1 MASQSHQKGSRDFGK
16 TIIERMVPGGNVF
29 QIKPKALDIIW
40 GGDPRYWKVPDSD
53 EGSAELL
60 QVCWLEVSGW
70 LELSKLARDTTY
82 KVNFKVSMKP
92 DAFGWSGSPVYLMA
106 KVGGNKFIWKSANIS
121 GKQPGVEFSIP
132 EDLKF
137 TVKGADVTG
146 DAKLNFGLYEIWR
159 GRWKGGL
166 VIHEVE
172 ISPESGP
179 ATAS

>member
-16 TIIERMVPGGNVF
+16 TIIQITGPDGNGF
-29 QIKPKALDIIW
+29 KIKPKALDIIW

-53 EGSAELL
+53 DGPAELL

-70 LELSKLARDTTY
+70 LELSKLAADKTY
-82 KVNFKVSMKP
+82 KVSFKVSMKP

-121 GKQPGVEFSIP
+121 GKPPGEEFIIP

-137 TVKGADVTG
+137 TVKAADLITG

-172 ISPESGP
+172 ISPVPGTTP
-179 ATAS
+179 